1 MKNIVNQLK
10 LFGLLVVLFL
20 AACDKAPSPEL
31 EAQAAPSVLATSP
44 VSAATG
50 VAKNTN
56 IRILFSQAMD
66 KVSTQA
72 AFSATGLS
80 SGIHVGVFSW
90 NATGTVLTFNPNT
103 DFWYGEWVAVTLK
116 MTAKDVRGQAMATDY
131 NFRFR
136 IARIKRVILT
146 SERSLD
152 GHVFESGQVYTD
164 NWLFV
169 GDTNGN
175 VPGGY
180 PQPPIVNQFARGF
193 LSFDL
198 SSLVAH
204 NAKQIVSAK
213 LSVYQF
219 DVNGNPYQEMGDL
232 LAQGVVYGTSL
243 DAADFALPVQNVLG
257 ATQTLDTFANMGWN
271 DGYKSALFT
280 SKVQADLSNAVA
292 QSNRSQFRLKFNG
305 DLSPD
310 GTEDRAS
317 FYPGDQLQICQLDPV
332 NHPCNKP
339 QLFVVYTYP

>member
-1 MKNIVNQLK
+1 MRRK
-10 LFGLLVVLFL
+10 LFLLSSLLFLLLVG
-20 AACDKAPSPEL
+20 ACNKAPASTEL
-31 EAQAAPSVLATSP
+31 EAQATPTVTATSP

-56 IRILFSQAMD
+56 IRIRFSQAMD

-80 SGIHVGVFSW
+80 SGIHAGVFSW
-90 NATGTVLTFNPNT
+90 NVAGTILTFNPTT
-103 DFWYGEWVAVTLK
+103 DFWYGEWVAVTVK
-116 MTAKDVRGQAMATDY
+116 KIATDARGQPMATDY
-131 NFRFR
+131 NFRFK

-169 GDTNGN
+169 GDTSGF
-175 VPGGY
+175 VPSGY
-180 PQPPIVNQFARGF
+180 PQPAIANQYARTF

-198 SSLVAH
+198 SSLIADSA
-204 NAKQIVSAK
+204 NQIVSAQ

-243 DAADFALPVQNVLG
+243 ENTDFGVPVQAVAG
-257 ATQTLDTFANMGWN
+257 ATQTLATFPLGSSL
-271 DGYKSALFT
+271 GFKSASFT
-280 SKVQADLSNAVA
+280 TKVQSDLTNAAV

-305 DLSPD
+305 DVSPD
-310 GTEDRAS
+310 GTEDRAAI
-317 FYPGDQLQICQLDPV
+317 YPGDNLPFCGQQANCQPPKLI
-332 NHPCNKP
+332 
-339 QLFVVYTYP
+339 LAYTYP

>member
-1 MKNIVNQLK
+1 LLAVLLI
-10 LFGLLVVLFL
+10 LVV
-20 AACDKAPSPEL
+20 AACNKAPTPEL
-31 EAQAAPSVLATSP
+31 EPQAAPTVLATSP

-72 AFSATGLS
+72 AFSATGMS
-80 SGIHVGVFSW
+80 SGVHAGVFSW
-90 NATGTVLTFNPNT
+90 NPSGTILAFNPNV
-103 DFWYGEWVAVTLK
+103 DFTYGEWVTVIVK
-116 MTAKDVRGQAMATDY
+116 KTAKDVRGQPMLADY
-131 NFRFR
+131 AFRFR
-136 IARIKRVILT
+136 IARIKRVLLT
-146 SERSLD
+146 SERALD

-164 NWLFV
+164 NWIFV

-198 SSLVAH
+198 SSLVAD

-232 LAQGVVYGTSL
+232 LAQGVVYGLSL
-243 DAADFALPVQNVLG
+243 DAADFAVPVQAVAG
-257 ATQTLDTFANMGWN
+257 ATQILDTFANMGWN

-280 SKVQADLSNAVA
+280 SKVQADLTNAA
-292 QSNRSQFRLKFNG
+292 PQSNRSQFRLKFNG

-310 GTEDRAS
+310 GTEDRAA
-317 FYPGDQLQICQLDPV
+317 FYPGDALQICQLDPV

-339 QLFVVYTYP
+339 RLLVVYTYP